1 MSATNLM
8 TPHEIL
14 ELHEIVQNEIVYAR
28 KLQANMN
35 RIQDQ
40 ELKNFMQNSLQAKRE
55 TLSEIKSLYYVI
67 KFTIYSCT

>member
-1 MSATNLM
+1 MSATNLI

-14 ELHEIVQNEIVYAR
+14 KLHEIVQNEVACAR

-55 TLSEIKSLYYVI
+55 TLTEFKSLYYGQQLQ
-67 KFTIYSCT
+67 

>member
-55 TLSEIKSLYYVI
+55 TLSEIKSLYYGQQLQ
-67 KFTIYSCT
+67 

>member
-1 MSATNLM
+1 VSATNLM

-55 TLSEIKSLYYVI
+55 TLSEIKSLYYGQQLQ
-67 KFTIYSCT
+67 